1 MTCELCQD
9 APVETLL
16 VARAP
21 ADRKTQCV
29 CRHCLGELGDTDWA
43 LTLTWPGPEFT
54 REFNYAAR
62 WIERTRD
69 RAADLLKAARAIK

>member
-29 CRHCLGELGDTDWA
+29 CRNCQAELGDTDWA
-43 LTLTWPGPEFT
+43 LSLTWPGYDLT
-54 REFNYAAR
+54 REFNYA
-62 WIERTRD
+62 ERTINKWRD
-69 RAADLLKAARAIK
+69 NGEALLKAARAVQ